1 VPQEL
6 LFLKPLFTAL
16 IMPPA
21 LFLMAMLLGW
31 YLMLRYRSRFGTG
44 LVGLSVV
51 ALWLLSCNAVAV
63 LLDRNFLPQSIAL
76 DQVTVTQSL
85 RDQNVQAIIVLGGGV
100 ESVSREYGA
109 PQPKANTVARMHYG
123 VVLAKASG
131 LPLGFSG
138 GQGWAATA
146 QSSTEAAAV
155 QRWLAQLGQSPL
167 GWSEDKA
174 RDTRESAELMAP
186 MLKKDGIARIAL
198 VTNAWH
204 MARAKR
210 AFEGAGLVVTAA
222 PTGYTE
228 ALYSPILEWL
238 PSVEG
243 LRHSQQ
249 VLREVLGL
257 ASGQ

>member
-16 IMPPA
+16 ILPPT
-21 LFLMAMLLGW
+21 LFLLIALLGW
-31 YLMLRYRSRFGTG
+31 YLMLRSRGSLGTV
-44 LVGLSVV
+44 LAGLSLV
-51 ALWLLSCNAVAV
+51 ALWFLSCNAVAI

-76 DQVTVTQSL
+76 DTVTATQSL
-85 RDQNVQAIIVLGGGV
+85 RDQKVQAIVVLGGGV

-109 PQPKANTVARMHYG
+109 PQPRANTVTRMHYG

-138 GQGWAATA
+138 GQGWSA
-146 QSSTEAAAV
+146 SKESDTEAAAV
-155 QRWLAQLGQSPL
+155 QRWLSQLGLAPL
-167 GWSEDKA
+167 RWSEGKA
-174 RDTRESAELMAP
+174 HDTRESAELMAP
-186 MLKKDGIARIAL
+186 MLKKDGITRIAL

-210 AFEGAGLVVTAA
+210 AFEAAGLVVIAA
-222 PTGYTE
+222 PTGFTE
-228 ALYSPILEWL
+228 PIYSPALEWL
-238 PSVEG
+238 PSAEG
-243 LRHSQQ
+243 LRHSHQ

-257 ASGQ
+257 ALGQ